1 MEGRSDY
8 IEHIHIV
15 KTGITEL
22 DVDCVVN
29 AANEGLWK
37 CCTKS
42 SCRFP

>member
-1 MEGRSDY
+1 MEERSAY

-15 KTGITEL
+15 KAGITEL

-37 CCTKS
+37 GCTKS
-42 SCRFP
+42 SCRFS